1 MILAKLTSRRR
12 QRGTA
17 VVETIVATPVLLF
30 LVLIGAEITNAFVDH
45 NTLTKYARHAVRHV
59 AENALQGT
67 TTVVSLDANL
77 VTEARNLIVFGNTA
91 GTGSPIL
98 PGLAVGNVQV
108 VDLGGNNVQ
117 VTITYPYTGILGNTL
132 PTFRFGADR
141 NLGFNL
147 QATATMRAL

>member
-1 MILAKLTSRRR
+1 MIAGTFTSRHR

-17 VVETIVATPVLLF
+17 VVETIVATPILLF

-45 NTLTKYARHAVRHV
+45 NTLTKSARHAVRHL
-59 AENALQGT
+59 AENAVQGT
-67 TTVVSLDANL
+67 TTVVSLDAGL
-77 VTEARNLIVFGNTA
+77 VAETRNLLVFGNVA
-91 GTGSPIL
+91 GSGTPIL

-108 VDLGGNNVQ
+108 LDLGGNNVQ
-117 VTITYPYTGILGNTL
+117 VTITYPYNGILGNAL
-132 PTFRFGADR
+132 PTFGFGTDR